1 MRINKL
7 SMPENWDTYHAY
19 FFRTHGL
26 QMSSPTFR
34 DILAGCLPIRITP
47 SARLVLLPSHLRRS
61 QV

>member
-7 SMPENWDTYHAY
+7 SVPENWDTYHAY

-34 DILAGCLPIRITP
+34 DILAG
-47 SARLVLLPSHLRRS
+47 
-61 QV
+61 